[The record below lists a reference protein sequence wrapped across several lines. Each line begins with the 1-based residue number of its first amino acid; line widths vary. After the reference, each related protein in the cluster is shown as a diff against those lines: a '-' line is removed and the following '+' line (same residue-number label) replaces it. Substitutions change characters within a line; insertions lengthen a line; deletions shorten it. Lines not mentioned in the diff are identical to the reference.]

1 MLTLNHSK
9 TSRTLSVVESD
20 FKQEST
26 IIVHHAKLSDNF
38 EGKDIELKVS
48 FPDIESGEEF
58 CDNITEE
65 ESAVGKVL
73 KDDNVVYV
81 NPEAA
86 DDK

>member
-1 MLTLNHSK
+1 MLTVSHSK
-9 TSRTLSVVESD
+9 TSRTLSVAESD

-48 FPDIESGEEF
+48 FPDIESDEEF
-58 CDNITEE
+58 GDNITEE
-65 ESAVGKVL
+65 ESAVGQVL
-73 KDDNVVYV
+73 KDVVNV